1 MLPAVL
7 PGRSTTQQKELAMR
21 TSRGLWVG
29 IALATLLLVPLAP
42 RSVPAQSGDNLYK
55 RLGG

>member
-1 MLPAVL
+1 
-7 PGRSTTQQKELAMR
+7 MR